1 MRYQW
6 WLAALLLFV
15 LTVVARLPARWALL
29 AAPAGVSCEDPAGS
43 LWQGRCALLR
53 VGGMA
58 IGPVSWKLHP
68 LPLLLARAEADLS
81 SHDARLPGSAQLTV
95 RSGGRL
101 EAHALRARV
110 PLDSGLL
117 PLFPNGWSGQLGL
130 DLSTLVLEAGHIR
143 ALQGIINADALKQL
157 SPTMPFGS
165 YQLRFLASAGKDD
178 LIIGELRDSGGPL
191 AVTGT
196 LQLRTSG
203 DYELNGTA
211 LARSDATPELIKAV
225 EFLGAADAQ
234 GRRPFSL
241 TGTY

>member
-1 MRYQW
+1 MNYKW
-6 WLAALLLFV
+6 WLAALLLFA
-15 LTVVARLPARWALL
+15 LTVVARLPTRWALH
-29 AAPAGVSCEDPAGS
+29 AAPASVVCEEPAGS
-43 LWQGRCALLR
+43 LWQGQCARLR
-53 VGGMA
+53 AGGTT
-58 IGPVSWKLHP
+58 IGPVSWRLHA
-68 LPLLLARAEADLS
+68 LPLLLARVDVDLV
-81 SHDARLPGSAQLTV
+81 SHDASLPGSAQLTL

-101 EAHALRARV
+101 EAHALRASV

-130 DLSTLVLEAGHIR
+130 DLSTLTLKAGHIS
-143 ALQGIINADALKQL
+143 ALQGIVNADALKQI
-157 SPTMPFGS
+157 SPAMPFGS
-165 YQLRFLASAGKDD
+165 YQLRFTGSAARDGW
-178 LIIGELRDSGGPL
+178 IVGELRDSGGPL

-196 LQLRTSG
+196 LQLRASG

-211 LARSDATPELIKAV
+211 AARSDATPELAKAV